1 VSELETAIDAAI
13 DAASR
18 AGVAAA
24 IARDEVAAIAA
35 YVCQDAHGAAPEWAA
50 AFGRPASALGA
61 AAALAAPWRDRPS
74 PELVRLLAIASPLA
88 PDYARALSA
97 AASAACTLGEPTLG
111 AVTRAS
117 TLAAAQLRAANAI
130 ASVDPAARPPTPPVL
145 ARSSGVGTPELRA
158 RTEETPTVSTP
169 VRPVRPVRPVEELLA
184 ELDALVGLD
193 AVKHEVRK
201 QAALLRVAKL
211 REAKGLRSP
220 DITRHL
226 VFVGNPGTGKTT
238 VARLVAGIYH
248 ASGVLSGGQLVEC
261 DRSELVAG
269 YVGQTAIKTAEVA
282 TKSIGGVLFID
293 EAYALA
299 EDDFGQEAI
308 STLVKE
314 MEDHRDDLVVI
325 VAGYPGPMRTFI
337 ESNPGLESRFRLTL
351 RFDDYS
357 DDQLVA
363 IFRGMATASDF
374 EPDDACIA
382 AVRATLAMQDRG
394 EGFGNARFVRN
405 VFEEAVVHH
414 AWRLR
419 EVDEPSDED
428 LRALRGEDIT
438 AAPSNAAPTN
448 AAPTNDVPTNDVPA
462 KPVPTGEV
470 AGELEV
476 P

>member
-1 VSELETAIDAAI
+1 VSEIETAIDAAI

-35 YVCQDAHGAAPEWAA
+35 YVCQGAHGAAREWAA
-50 AFGRPASALGA
+50 AFHRPESTLAA

-130 ASVDPAARPPTPPVL
+130 ASVDPAALPPTPSVL
-145 ARSSGVGTPELRA
+145 ARSSWVGTPELRA
-158 RTEETPTVSTP
+158 RTEGTPTVST
-169 VRPVRPVRPVEELLA
+169 PVRPVEELLA

-282 TKSIGGVLFID
+282 AKAIGGVLFID

-382 AVRATLAMQDRG
+382 AVRATLAVQDRG

-419 EVDEPSDED
+419 EVDEPSDDD

-438 AAPSNAAPTN
+438 AAPTD
-448 AAPTNDVPTNDVPA
+448 DVPTNTVPTDDVPA
-462 KPVPTGEV
+462 GEV
-470 AGELEV
+470 AGDVEV

>member
-1 VSELETAIDAAI
+1 VTELADALATALAVAE
-13 DAASR
+13 R
-18 AGVAAA
+18 AGIAPV
-24 IARDEVAAIAA
+24 IARDEAADIAA
-35 YVCQDAHGAAPEWAA
+35 YVCRDADGGAAEWSA
-50 AFGRPASALGA
+50 AFGRPEATLAPA
-61 AAALAAPWRDRPS
+61 ADRAAPWRDRAS
-74 PELVRLLAIASPLA
+74 AELVRLLAETSPHA
-88 PDYARALSA
+88 ADYARALA
-97 AASAACTLGEPTLG
+97 AIASAACTLGDPTLG

-130 ASVDPAARPPTPPVL
+130 ASVDPATLTAPNPAVL
-145 ARSSGVGTPELRA
+145 ARDPAPPGAGSRA
-158 RTEETPTVSTP
+158 RTEAVVPA
-169 VRPVRPVRPVEELLA
+169 RPVEELLA
-184 ELDALVGLD
+184 ELDALVGLES
-193 AVKHEVRK
+193 VKNEVRK

-211 REAKGLRSP
+211 REAKGLKQP

-248 ASGVLSGGQLVEC
+248 ASGVLSSGQLVEC

-282 TKSIGGVLFID
+282 NKAIGGVLFID

-351 RFDDYS
+351 RFDDYR

-363 IFRGMATASDF
+363 IFEGMARKHDF
-374 EPDDACIA
+374 EPDAGCIT
-382 AVRATLAMQDRG
+382 AVRTTLAAQPRG

-405 VFEEAVVHH
+405 LFEGAVIHQ

-419 EVDEPSDED
+419 DVAEPTVEQ
-428 LRALRGEDIT
+428 LRVLCGDDIG
-438 AAPSNAAPTN
+438 AAIAP
-448 AAPTNDVPTNDVPA
+448 DD
-462 KPVPTGEV
+462 GEV
-470 AGELEV
+470 TS
-476 P
+476 

>member
-1 VSELETAIDAAI
+1 VSELEAAIDAAI
-13 DAASR
+13 DIASR
-18 AGVAAA
+18 AGAAAA
-24 IARDEVAAIAA
+24 IVRDEVAAIAA
-35 YVCQDAHGAAPEWAA
+35 YVCQDAHGSAPEWAA
-50 AFGRPASALGA
+50 AFRRPESTLA
-61 AAALAAPWRDRPS
+61 AAGALAAPWRDRPT

-97 AASAACTLGEPTLG
+97 AASAACTLGDPTLG

-130 ASVDPAARPPTPPVL
+130 ASVDPTSLPSTPSVL
-145 ARSSGVGTPELRA
+145 ARSSGVPTPELRA
-158 RTEETPTVSTP
+158 RTGEQPTVTTP
-169 VRPVRPVRPVEELLA
+169 VVRPVEELLA

-193 AVKHEVRK
+193 AVKHEVRR

-438 AAPSNAAPTN
+438 AAPTN
-448 AAPTNDVPTNDVPA
+448 DLPTND
-462 KPVPTGEV
+462 VPTGEV
-470 AGELEV
+470 AGEVEV